1 MSWINDPV
9 NSPKH
14 YTDSHPG
21 MECIDLTADTTFC
34 LGNAIKYLWRY
45 HSKGRPVED
54 LEKARWYLCRVIDYG
69 EKIAWTQRQTR
80 ILTRL
85 RGQAEANGLEHEYR
99 IWRDLALG
107 DTDTSGMSV
116 EEVLPLW
123 PDMNPD
129 AKVQYRR
136 LARLAITAARTEAL
150 K

>member
-80 ILTRL
+80 ILTRDAAKPKPTASNTNTAY
-85 RGQAEANGLEHEYR
+85 GE
-99 IWRDLALG
+99 
-107 DTDTSGMSV
+107 TSHS
-116 EEVLPLW
+116 ETPT
-123 PDMNPD
+123 PPSP
-129 AKVQYRR
+129 
-136 LARLAITAARTEAL
+136 TSTSS
-150 K
+150 

>member
-85 RGQAEANGLEHEYR
+85 RGQAEANGERPIVYESGKAVADDVLE
-99 IWRDLALG
+99 WWKQ
-107 DTDTSGMSV
+107 V
-116 EEVLPLW
+116 
-123 PDMNPD
+123 
-129 AKVQYRR
+129 
-136 LARLAITAARTEAL
+136 AASAWGFINGTEAMQ
-150 K
+150 

>member
-1 MSWINDPV
+1 MNWIHDPV
-9 NSPKH
+9 NSPRH

-34 LGNAIKYLWRY
+34 LGNCCKYLWRY

-54 LEKARWYLCRVIDYG
+54 LEKARWYLCRVIDNG

-85 RGQAEANGLEHEYR
+85 RGQAEQAGLEHEYR

-107 DTDTSGMSV
+107 DTDT
-116 EEVLPLW
+116 
-123 PDMNPD
+123 
-129 AKVQYRR
+129 
-136 LARLAITAARTEAL
+136 AL
-150 K
+150 TNLDILLEHERNKQ